1 MPIKFTQFLRIIFA
15 ELPQNQQTKM
25 RILYMLHTEVQLN
38 NHSASREWAKR
49 ILNTPVKIPSAYID
63 YIKKQA
69 LLKN

>member
-1 MPIKFTQFLRIIFA
+1 
-15 ELPQNQQTKM
+15 
-25 RILYMLHTEVQLN
+25 MLHTEVQLN